1 MPSYKFVPVNIRSR
15 LIKILNLSNILSE
28 TTISK
33 AFLSLL
39 TNRPIVYNGFELS
52 NYGVWLASNY
62 KDKTFDFAIRS
73 YRNGLD
79 KILKS
84 ISEDFNFVD
93 IGANQGVFT
102 LVAAKNRFCKRIY
115 CFEPNLKVLG
125 NLQRN
130 LEFNN
135 VLNHEI
141 HKVAITKTDGVL
153 KFFVPEYH
161 SGAGHV
167 VANDSNY
174 NQEINSISRN
184 SLNVIFEKVQHPLFI
199 KIDVQGM
206 ELEVIIELLNSNL
219 NCKIGYLFVEVD
231 LNYGHFKDI
240 SQILSDNN
248 FSEVSRFGSKS
259 YFDIFYKRL

>member
-1 MPSYKFVPVNIRSR
+1 MPSYKLIPVTIRSR
-15 LIKILNLSNILSE
+15 LIKILNLSNILSQ

-33 AFLSLL
+33 ALLSVIM
-39 TNRPIVYNGFELS
+39 NRPIIYNGFELS
-52 NYGVWLASNY
+52 NYGVWLANND
-62 KDKTFDFAIRS
+62 KDKTFIFAIRS

-79 KILKS
+79 KILNS
-84 ISEDFNFVD
+84 ITKDFDFID
-93 IGANQGVFT
+93 IGANQGVFA

-115 CFEPNLKVLG
+115 CFEPNSKVIN
-125 NLQRN
+125 NLRHN

-135 VLNHEI
+135 VLNYEI
-141 HKVAITKTDGVL
+141 HKVAIAKTDGQL

-167 VANDSNY
+167 VTNEGNY

-184 SLNVIFEKVQHPLFI
+184 TLNVIFENLQNVLFI

-206 ELEVIIELLNSNL
+206 ELEVIIELLNSKFNS
-219 NCKIGYLFVEVD
+219 KIRYLFLEVD

-240 SQILSDNN
+240 SQILSDNS
-248 FSEVSRFGSKS
+248 FTEIKRFGSKS
-259 YFDIFYKRL
+259 YFDIFYTRL